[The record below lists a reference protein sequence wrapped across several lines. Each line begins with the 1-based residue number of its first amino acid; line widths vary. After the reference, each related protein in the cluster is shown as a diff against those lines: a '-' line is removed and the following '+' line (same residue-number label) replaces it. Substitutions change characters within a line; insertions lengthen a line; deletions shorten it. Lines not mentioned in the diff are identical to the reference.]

1 MRLALVLA
9 ALCLGARAAAAVP
22 APEESARIAAIVD
35 PIFEADLATSGIP
48 GAAFVYVRG
57 GRIIYARGYGFADLA
72 SRTPADADR
81 TIWPIASIT
90 KTLTAVAAMQLVERG
105 RLGLDRDVNRSLR
118 RLRVPAQGYGRL
130 TLRHLLSHT
139 AALDELPGRR
149 VDGASPPDLPAFLA
163 GRLRRYRAPGLRTA
177 YGTYAIALAGIMVQ
191 DNWRAGYAD
200 YLRVHIFRPA
210 GMATARIMAVRA
222 DARGVATPYAVEDN
236 RATPIEHEYYVTTPT
251 SSAAASAADMGR
263 FMIALLRGN
272 LLTAGSRRA
281 MFADQATIHPA
292 LPGWGLGFQL
302 DRVNGERI
310 AEHGGDIAGF
320 AALLTLLPERGEGFF
335 IVHHGEG
342 GDLRFRV
349 RQALL
354 DALHPAPPPRV
365 AAPDPADAPRLAEY
379 AGRYRSSMTCRTCP
393 GPQED
398 PFEVSVNPDGSLQ
411 LWGQTWR
418 PHGRDLFIRE
428 DGRLLLGFSRDR
440 AGRIDAVSGGAWRV
454 ADRLP

>member
-1 MRLALVLA
+1 MRLALLLV
-9 ALCLGARAAAAVP
+9 ALCLGPRVAAAVP
-22 APEESARIAAIVD
+22 APDERARIAAIVD
-35 PIFEADLATSGIP
+35 PVIEADLAASGIP

-57 GRIIYARGYGFADLA
+57 GRIVYARGYGLANVA
-72 SRTPADADR
+72 SRTPVDPER

-90 KTLTAVAAMQLVERG
+90 KVFTAIAAMQLVERG

-118 RLRVPAQGYGRL
+118 QLRVPDQGYGRL
-130 TLRHLLSHT
+130 TLRHLLTHT
-139 AALDELPGRR
+139 DALDELPGRR
-149 VDGASPPDLPAFLA
+149 FDGAAPRDLQAFLA
-163 GRLRRYRAPGLRTA
+163 SHLRRYRAPGLRTA
-177 YGTYAIALAGIMVQ
+177 YGTYGIALAGVMIG
-191 DNWRAGYAD
+191 DSWPAGYAD
-200 YLRVHIFRPA
+200 YLRVHVFRPA

-222 DARGVATPYAVEDN
+222 DAGGVATPYAVEDN

-251 SSAAASAADMGR
+251 SSAVASAADMGR
-263 FMIALLRGN
+263 LIVALLGSD
-272 LLTAGSRRA
+272 LLTPRCRRA
-281 MFADQATIHPA
+281 MFADQASIHPA

-354 DALHPAPPPRV
+354 DALHPVAPPRV
-365 AAPDPADAPRLAEY
+365 AAPNPADVRRLAEY
-379 AGRYRSSMTCRTCP
+379 AGRYRSSMTCRACP
-393 GPQED
+393 GPQEV
-398 PFEVSVNPDGSLQ
+398 FEVSVNPNGSLG

-428 DGRLLLGFSRDR
+428 DGRRLIGFSRDR